1 MEAAMKPVFTQVM
14 QGQISS
20 RTALQQLDQAT
31 KPLLAELPAA
41 AR

>member
-1 MEAAMKPVFTQVM
+1 MKPIFTQVM

-20 RTALQQLDQAT
+20 RAAVQHLDQVT
-31 KPLLAELPAA
+31 KPLLAELPPA